1 MDMNAT
7 TTNPSK
13 PKAKAI
19 GKGITTMAAATL
31 ATEHI
36 AIINDIP
43 TPAQQRVSSIKPIR
57 GRVDYNFFNYCSQC
71 GLKLPKYV
79 LRCIDC
85 KQKVRT
91 KPWHRSKI
99 LQFKRI

>member
-1 MDMNAT
+1 MNAT
-7 TTNPSK
+7 TNSSK
-13 PKAKAI
+13 PNSK
-19 GKGITTMAAATL
+19 GKGITTRPSTTL
-31 ATEHI
+31 SIEHT
-36 AIINDIP
+36 AINNDVP
-43 TPAQQRVSSIKPIR
+43 TAAQQSVPSIKPIPS
-57 GRVDYNFFNYCSQC
+57 RVDYNFFNYCSQC